1 MSVLPYLLEKEFKQ
15 FMRNAI
21 LPRIA
26 LVVPLMV
33 MLVSPLVTTMDVRDV
48 RVAVV
53 DHDRTVAS
61 RRMADKVAASPYFT
75 LVARPTAYAG
85 ALRLVE
91 DGRADIVLTIPAGY
105 GRDLGSGRAAPRVQI
120 TANAVN
126 AAKAQIGASYLSQLT
141 AAQAATTDGRRLAV
155 QYRYNPTLDYRAYMI
170 PALMTLLLLILCGV
184 LPALNI
190 VSEKEI
196 GTIEQINVTPVGRLA
211 FTMGKLIPFWAIGLV
226 AVGVG
231 IAVGGLVYGVWPAGS
246 LWLILLASLLFTS
259 VVSGFGLVVS
269 NYSTTLRQA
278 LFVIYF
284 FVMIFILMGGL
295 FTPVASMPRWAQ
307 AVTYALPTR
316 YYGEAMRA
324 LYLKGSTIADLLP
337 QFGALALMAAG
348 LGAWAVGS
356 YRKTE

>member
-26 LVVPLMV
+26 LMVPLMV
-33 MLVSPLVTTMDVRDV
+33 MLVSPLVTTMDVKEV

-53 DHDRTVAS
+53 DHDRTMAS
-61 RRMADKVAASPYFT
+61 RRLTDRVAASPYFT
-75 LVARPTAYAG
+75 LVARPTAYGG

-91 DGRADIVLTIPAGY
+91 DDPAGY
-105 GRDLGSGRAAPRVQI
+105 GRDLGAGHAAPRVQI

-141 AAQAATTDGRRLAV
+141 AAQAAPADGGRLAV

-170 PALMTLLLLILCGV
+170 PALMTLLVLILCGV

-196 GTIEQINVTPVGRLA
+196 GTIEQINVTPISRLT
-211 FTMGKLIPFWAIGLV
+211 FTMGK
-226 AVGVG
+226 
-231 IAVGGLVYGVWPAGS
+231 
-246 LWLILLASLLFTS
+246 LILLASLLFTS
-259 VVSGFGLVVS
+259 VASGFGLVVS

-295 FTPVASMPRWAQ
+295 FTPIASMPRWAQ
-307 AVTYALPTR
+307 TVTYGLPTR

-324 LYLKGSTIADLLP
+324 LYLKGSSFADLLP
-337 QFGALALMAAG
+337 QFGALALMAVG
-348 LGAWAVGS
+348 LGAWAVVS